1 MRRFVLSGLLLL
13 LAFGFGM
20 ISPEL
25 ERHLSTAAADQ
36 KLPVHIVLKNQYDT
50 RLLFSQVDG
59 LSRRERRVRVAE
71 ILGEFARREQ
81 S

>member
-1 MRRFVLSGLLLL
+1 MKLRLCLSIGFVL

-59 LSRRERRVRVAE
+59 LSRQERRVRVAQ
-71 ILGEFARREQ
+71 ILGDFAR
-81 S
+81 